1 MFSIGLILKVLFRIV
16 SAYEDKILKY
26 NKHYTPAVVTPMIN
40 KYGDTTFKSF
50 VRMILDDP
58 GCPDMSRCHLDVHW
72 QPYYANCCFCRVHY
86 KYFVRMEELD
96 TDVNFIGKMANVDFN
111 AKIG

>member
-1 MFSIGLILKVLFRIV
+1 M
-16 SAYEDKILKY
+16 KY
-26 NKHYTPAVVTPMIN
+26 NTHYTPAVVTPMIN
-40 KYGDTTFKSF
+40 KYGDTSFKSF

-58 GCPDMSRCHLDVHW
+58 GCQDMSRCHLDVHW
-72 QPYYANCCFCRVHY
+72 QPYFANCCFCRVPY

-96 TDVNFIGKMANVDFN
+96 TDVKFIGKMANVDFN